1 MNKREFKL
9 SVIIIAMISLILAC
23 QKSSIPEIEI
33 VAKAGEDF
41 LTRDELFRWMPPTK
55 SEDEKEIIA
64 RLYID
69 RWIQKTTMAL
79 SAKNEG
85 ISLSPYEKWSL
96 QNLHKEMLAQKYLDA
111 KLPKE
116 IIVTDEEIS
125 TFYKENKDQFIRNY
139 DEVHLVQLFL
149 ESRDRAIS
157 AEIRELKSL
166 MKVIQKNYLDQQSNR
181 LIERNGDLG
190 YVPIK
195 NLRKEI
201 VRTAR
206 TGSTGRIY
214 GPIQIENGYYYF
226 QMMDKQN
233 AGTYRS
239 LDLVKEEVKMRLEAI
254 KRDQL
259 AQELGEKLTNGFK
272 VEVFPEHIK

>member
-1 MNKREFKL
+1 MNKKETRFL
-9 SVIIIAMISLILAC
+9 VIFISALSLILAC

-33 VAKAGEDF
+33 VAKAGEEF
-41 LTRDELFRWMPPTK
+41 LTRDELFKWMPSTI
-55 SEDEKEIIA
+55 SENEREIIA
-64 RLYID
+64 RQYID
-69 RWIQKTTMAL
+69 RWVQKTTMAL

-96 QNLHKEMLAQKYLDA
+96 QNLQKEMLAQKFLDA
-111 KLPKE
+111 KLPKD

-125 TFYKENKDQFIRNY
+125 TFYEENKDQFIRND

-149 ESRDRAIS
+149 ESQDRAIS

-166 MKVIQKNYLDQQSNR
+166 LKVIQKNYLDQQFNR
-181 LIERNGDLG
+181 LIEMNGDLG
-190 YVPIK
+190 YVPVK

-201 VRTAR
+201 VRTVR

-214 GPIQIENGYYYF
+214 GPIKIENGFYYF
-226 QMMDKQN
+226 QMMDKQK
-233 AGTYRS
+233 AKTYRS
-239 LDLVKEEVKMRLEAI
+239 LDLVKEEVRIRLEAI

-259 AQELGEKLTNGFK
+259 AQELADKLTNSFK